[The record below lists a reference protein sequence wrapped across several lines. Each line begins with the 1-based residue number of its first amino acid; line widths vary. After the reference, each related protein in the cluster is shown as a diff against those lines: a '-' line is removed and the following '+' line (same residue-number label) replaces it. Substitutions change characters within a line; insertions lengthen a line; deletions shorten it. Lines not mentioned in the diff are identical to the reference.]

1 MKRTLK
7 FVKKHPWLLAKC
19 LSVITFI
26 CTLFMKPLNRLLPLV
41 IELKGLPKT
50 LPPPPPEPLAPQLQK
65 AFNPAP
71 KTFHGVYNPSWIGG
85 SFKDPAKHPVIKT
98 RLEAIAA
105 QKEAEAEAAEAA
117 KLVEQQALQV
127 AISDVDHFANMIV
140 EIEKLEAEKT
150 TLITALIKPDSE

>member
-1 MKRTLK
+1 MKRVLK

-19 LSVITFI
+19 LALTTFI

-50 LPPPPPEPLAPQLQK
+50 LPPPPQEPLAPQLQK

-85 SFKDPAKHPVIKT
+85 SFKDPTKHPVVKT
-98 RLEAIAA
+98 RLELFAA

-127 AISDVDHFANMIV
+127 VAPDVNHFANMIV
-140 EIEKLEAEKT
+140 EIERLEAEKT
-150 TLITALIKPDSE
+150 VLITTLLKPDSE